1 MKEEEIAE
9 TVEDHRNL
17 RDWSIT
23 NETGGVLHHFPIDM
37 RFNEGHKLSIIT
49 YSILM
54 VFSGIANITVLVLL
68 VKRRRKNPS
77 RINTMLMHLAIADLL
92 VSTERSKSKNTNC
105 SVYYNYLSRVLN
117 AFPVWIIYL

>member
-1 MKEEEIAE
+1 MKDEEMAE
-9 TVEDHRNL
+9 TVEDHRIL

-23 NETGGVLHHFPIDM
+23 NETGGAQHHFPIDM

-68 VKRRRKNPS
+68 VKRRRKHPS

-92 VSTERSKSKNTNC
+92 VRKT
-105 SVYYNYLSRVLN
+105 V
-117 AFPVWIIYL
+117 

>member
-1 MKEEEIAE
+1 MNDEELAE
-9 TVEDHRNL
+9 TIEDHRIL

-23 NETGGVLHHFPIDM
+23 NETGGALHHFPIDM
-37 RFNEGHKLSIIT
+37 RFNDGHKLSIIT

-68 VKRRRKNPS
+68 IRRRRKHNS

-92 VSTERSKSKNTNC
+92 VSNSLYIKKLFS
-105 SVYYNYLSRVLN
+105 L
-117 AFPVWIIYL
+117 F